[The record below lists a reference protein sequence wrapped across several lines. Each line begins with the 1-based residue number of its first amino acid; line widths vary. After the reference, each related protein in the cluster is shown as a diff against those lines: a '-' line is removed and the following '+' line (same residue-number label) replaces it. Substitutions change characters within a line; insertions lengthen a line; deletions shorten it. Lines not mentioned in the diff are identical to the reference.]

1 MITKIIAIS
10 DLHIRNLKRLDET
23 REQFEKFLESLRK
36 IVEENGAENTRVV
49 VAGDLVHSKL
59 TIASEC
65 NLMLSWFLHELNDLC
80 KTIVIAGNHDLN
92 MSNLDRVDSLTPVFE
107 MCKFKNVI
115 YLDRELGYKS
125 GCYVDDD
132 VVWCLYSTFDMFSV
146 PGEIDKLHKS
156 AKTKDKTFIGLFH
169 GDMNGAKNASGVE
182 LTGLDANYFSGTD
195 FVIAGH
201 IHKSQEIVQ
210 ENSRIVYCGS
220 LIQQD
225 MGESIEGHGYILW
238 ELPEK
243 TYRLVEVPNEKYGYY
258 KFRICDETDIE
269 NGKEVLINSEASASN
284 S

>member
-23 REQFEKFLESLRK
+23 GEQFEKFLESLRK

-65 NLMLSWFLHELNDLC
+65 NLMLSWFLHELDSIC

-107 MCKFKNVI
+107 MCKFKQVI
-115 YLDRELGYKS
+115 FLDRELGYKS
-125 GCYVDDD
+125 GYMVDDD
-132 VVWCLYSTFDMFSV
+132 VVWCLYSTFDLFTGPDMEKV
-146 PGEIDKLHKS
+146 EKI
-156 AKTKDKTFIGLFH
+156 KDGRTLIGLFH
-169 GDMNGAKNASGVE
+169 GDLNGAMNASGIE
-182 LTGLDANYFSGTD
+182 LSGLDTNHFKGTD

-225 MGESIEGHGYILW
+225 MGESIGGHGFVVWDVPERTY
-238 ELPEK
+238 ELIE
-243 TYRLVEVPNEKYGYY
+243 LPNEKYGYF
-258 KFRICDETDIE
+258 KFKIFNEDDVDKD
-269 NGKEVLINSEASASN
+269 KEQLLNE
-284 S
+284 